1 MQVRYLESAFVFL
14 IAAPCVSNIE
24 RAIEHIY
31 PLVHEFRRELNK
43 GTDKLDLG
51 LTAAQQSK
59 HQFQNPLKRPL
70 MPSQSNQKQKQG
82 CFINTDSNSATST
95 DSDY

>member
-1 MQVRYLESAFVFL
+1 MQVCYLEIAFVFL

-31 PLVHEFRRELNK
+31 PLVLEFRRELVKAN
-43 GTDKLDLG
+43 DQLDLG
-51 LTAAQQSK
+51 STIAQQSK
-59 HQFQNPLKRPL
+59 HQFQNLLKRP
-70 MPSQSNQKQKQG
+70 MPTSQSNQKQKQG
-82 CFINTDSNSATST
+82 YLISTDSNSASSA